1 MSDAGQKLRNAIRT
15 VAKTDT
21 KTVVSYTL
29 VARGRRGDV
38 TTNSITAGSQ
48 GKADA
53 SYAFISSTA
62 TAPTS

>member
-1 MSDAGQKLRNAIRT
+1 MSDSGQKLRNAIRT

-38 TTNSITAGSQ
+38 TTNSITAGSA
-48 GKADA
+48 GKVDA